1 MDKLRLKF
9 TKTGRAVYISHLDL
23 MRTLQRVFFRAGLPL
38 RYSEGFNPH
47 ARISI
52 ILPLS
57 VGTSSRCEYLDFWLT
72 EDVPLDMIPARLN
85 AAMPEG
91 IEALSVWAAETK
103 GAQLKWIEL
112 QGRFTGCRDA
122 AFYEVFYAK
131 PSLPVVRK
139 SKRGEREE
147 DIAPWIKSATFSDGD
162 GCVNVRVIL
171 SAQEPTV
178 SPELFVSA
186 LGEDAPEYYRFERVK
201 AYLEEMTEFF

>member
-1 MDKLRLKF
+1 M
-9 TKTGRAVYISHLDL
+9 
-23 MRTLQRVFFRAGLPL
+23 
-38 RYSEGFNPH
+38 
-47 ARISI
+47 
-52 ILPLS
+52 
-57 VGTSSRCEYLDFWLT
+57 
-72 EDVPLDMIPARLN
+72 
-85 AAMPEG
+85 
-91 IEALSVWAAETK
+91 
-103 GAQLKWIEL
+103 
-112 QGRFTGCRDA
+112 
-122 AFYEVFYAK
+122 FYAK